1 MATILSSIHLYPPHH
16 VCGAE
21 MMLHQLNKYLQSK
34 GHTVKVLLKQANQ
47 FRIKSHYIWDDIDV
61 FPPDQYNET
70 MLFQQADAI
79 ITHLDYAAW
88 SQALAGMFK
97 KPVFHIIH
105 NSFPREHINNAE
117 LVQHIIYNSNWIKE
131 ELNYP
136 HPSKL
141 MRPPTD
147 YRYYDVNTDPWD
159 GEYITLINLDQNK
172 GGEILRE
179 IAIRLPQYK
188 FLGVKGSYSEPMKI
202 GQITNQPSNVRVIEK
217 QVDILPI
224 YRMTKILIMPS
235 KYESWGR
242 TAIEA
247 MCSGIPVIASPTPG
261 LKESCANAG
270 IFVSDRE
277 NIDDWV
283 KAIEKLHNE
292 KTYRKWSDKAKAR
305 SRELDPQGELAEI
318 EKWIT
323 EVATNYQYGNGNK
336 YVIKHQNH

>member
-47 FRIKSHYIWDDIDV
+47 FRINSHYIWENIDV

-79 ITHLDYAAW
+79 LTHLDYSAW
-88 SQALAGMFK
+88 TQALAGIYK
-97 KPVFHIIH
+97 KPVFHLIH
-105 NSFPREHINNAE
+105 NSFPREHIKNSE
-117 LVQHIIYNSNWIKE
+117 VVQHIVYNSNWIKE

-136 HPSKL
+136 HPS
-141 MRPPTD
+141 MVFHPPID
-147 YRYYDVNTDPWD
+147 HRYYDVKQDPWD

-179 IAIRLPQYK
+179 IAARLPQYR
-188 FLGVKGSYSEPMKI
+188 FLGVKGSYSEPAKI
-202 GQITNQPSNVRVIEK
+202 GQITNQPENVRVIEK
-217 QVDILPI
+217 QVDILPV

-235 KYESWGR
+235 LYESWGR
-242 TAIEA
+242 TATEA

-261 LKESCANAG
+261 LKENCGNAG
-270 IFVSDRE
+270 IFVSDRN
-277 NIDDWV
+277 NIDEWV

-292 KTYRKWSDKAKAR
+292 KTYRKWSERAKAR
-305 SRELDPQGELAEI
+305 SRELDPQQELSEI
-318 EKWIT
+318 EKWISDI
-323 EVATNYQYGNGNK
+323 AANYQYRNGNK
-336 YVIKHQNH
+336 YNP